1 MDGISHKETF
11 WVVGGEY
18 ADTRFDR
25 PATGKML
32 ERHGPYFTRSE
43 AYEAWQDMSWRQVDN
58 CNVRYRIVE
67 GAEAPTA

>member
-1 MDGISHKETF
+1 MDSVSDNGAF

-25 PATGKML
+25 PAPGKAI
-32 ERHGPYFTRSE
+32 ERHGPFLTRGE
-43 AYEAWQDMSWRQVDN
+43 AYGIWQELSWRQVDN

-67 GAEAPTA
+67 GAEAPVA